1 MPGKPPFFAR
11 PGALAIAFLC
21 LHTAVWTLYATLSNA
36 GALHQDMIE
45 AYAWGREFQPGYY
58 KHPPFWAWI
67 AGAWFEVF
75 PRTNW
80 AFYLLANLNAG
91 IAILGVWQ
99 LAGLFTRGAH
109 RLNAALLIVLIPF
122 YSIQGHQYNANFI
135 QMSLWPWTVYF
146 FVLSLEK
153 QSFRD
158 ALGFGVLAAAGMLSK
173 YYSAL
178 LLLSCFIASFYHPN
192 WRQYYRSPLPYIS
205 VAVCALLF
213 APHVWWLIDND
224 FLPFKYAETK
234 TAYAAAKT
242 YGSILTFIAGCIG
255 FSLLGA
261 LLIYLSRG
269 GSEERA
275 ANAAAAP
282 VAPRLEPF
290 VAILAL
296 APFVLTVLTGL
307 AGHMRLSTNFAT
319 PIFFLVPLLLIQIM
333 KPSPVR
339 LRRLA
344 KGAAGV
350 LYAGALIA
358 APAIPALLPK
368 LAAVEPKRSADVA
381 RQAMRMWTEVTPLP
395 LRIAAGSEIYAQ
407 GIAFYSGADTS
418 VFLHFDP
425 RLSPWVSA
433 GLA

>member
-1 MPGKPPFFAR
+1 MR
-11 PGALAIAFLC
+11 PGALAIGFLC
-21 LHTAVWTLYATLSNA
+21 LHTAVWTLYAGLSNT

-45 AYAWGREFQPGYY
+45 AYAWGREFQLGYY

-80 AFYLLANLNAG
+80 SFYLLANLNAG

-122 YSIQGHQYNANFI
+122 YSIQGHQYNANFM
-135 QMSLWPWTVYF
+135 QLSLWPWTIYF
-146 FVLSLEK
+146 FVLSMEK
-153 QSFRD
+153 QRFRD
-158 ALGFGVLAAAGMLSK
+158 AVAFGALAAAGMLSK

-178 LLLSCFIASFYHPN
+178 LLLPCFLASFYHPN

-213 APHVWWLIDND
+213 APHAWWLVQND
-224 FLPFKYAETK
+224 FLPFQYAEAK
-234 TAYAAAKT
+234 TAYPAAKT
-242 YGSILTFIAGCIG
+242 YLALLTFILGCIG
-255 FSLLGA
+255 FNLLGA
-261 LLIYLSRG
+261 ALIYLSRG
-269 GSEERA
+269 GAKERA
-275 ANAAAAP
+275 ANEAAAP
-282 VAPRLEPF
+282 IAPSLERF

-307 AGHMRLSTNFAT
+307 AGMRLSTNFAT
-319 PIFFLVPLLLIQIM
+319 PVFFLVPLFLIQIM

-339 LRRLA
+339 LGRLA
-344 KGAAGV
+344 KGAAGI

-358 APAIPALLPK
+358 APAIPAVLPK
-368 LAAVEPKRSADVA
+368 LAAVEPKRTAEVS
-381 RQAMRMWTEVTPLP
+381 REAMRMWTEVTNVP
-395 LRIAAGSEIYAQ
+395 LRITASRRFTRKGSPSTAARI
-407 GIAFYSGADTS
+407 
-418 VFLHFDP
+418 P
-425 RLSPWVSA
+425 RSS
-433 GLA
+433 